1 MPPTPVTSLLLVRHG
16 QSEWNAEGRWQGQ
29 ADPPLSALGEAQ
41 ALAAAERLDGID
53 AVWASDLVR
62 AARTAELIAAEL
74 EVDVVLDERWR
85 ERHAGEWQGHT
96 RDEIE
101 GAWPGYLA
109 DGRRPPGWE
118 SDAEVV
124 ERAVDACRAIAA
136 THPAAGVVVVTHG
149 GVVRTLE
156 RHFGA
161 TDDELLA
168 NLGGRWV
175 EVHGDSFRL
184 GARVILL
191 DDAIV
196 TRPQQI

>member
-184 GARVILL
+184 GPRVLLL
-191 DDAIV
+191 DEAIV

>member
-41 ALAAAERLDGID
+41 AIAAAERLDGIA

>member
-1 MPPTPVTSLLLVRHG
+1 MTSLLLVRHG

-41 ALAAAERLDGID
+41 AIAAAERLDGID

-118 SDAEVV
+118 PDADVV

-184 GARVILL
+184 GARVLLL